1 MDLNLNHG
9 EELIE
14 DLLGNNREYT
24 LALRDAFRDDSRAR
38 FRLTAIMGG
47 LMGAIG
53 IIFLVIPFIPGIITL
68 WLMGMAVGMFLAGV
82 LGLIFSRPLTD
93 GVSVHL
99 KVIDY
104 VDNVIKNSDYRRPN
118 LMDDKKDDPEEEL
131 PEKEERNDGEEGEDS
146 EEEGP
151 DGIGEEVLD

>member
-53 IIFLVIPFIPGIITL
+53 IIFLLIPFIPGIITL

-82 LGLIFSRPLTD
+82 FGLIFSRPLAD

-104 VDNVIKNSDYRRPN
+104 VDNVIKNTDYRRPN
-118 LMDDKKDDPEEEL
+118 LMDDPKEDEDEDEGEEDHDE
-131 PEKEERNDGEEGEDS
+131 EEGEDS
-146 EEEGP
+146 E
-151 DGIGEEVLD
+151 GEEESD